1 MQIFENVRF
10 THCNYALYASLAE
23 AETEGTL
30 EMDMERGNVT
40 FKYSDTKILIENVA
54 RISIEETG
62 VSVAVNEQKEYYFEL
77 PSPEYEEEVLEEPQ
91 AV

>member
-10 THCNYALYASLAE
+10 THCNNALYASLAE
-23 AETEGTL
+23 
-30 EMDMERGNVT
+30 
-40 FKYSDTKILIENVA
+40 A